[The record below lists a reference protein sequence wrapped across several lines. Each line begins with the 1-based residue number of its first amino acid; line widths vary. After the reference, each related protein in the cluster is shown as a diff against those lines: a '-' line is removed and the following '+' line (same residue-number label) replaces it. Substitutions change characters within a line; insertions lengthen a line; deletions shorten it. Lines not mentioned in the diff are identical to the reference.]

1 MARGTGIK
9 FKGVRYKFVG
19 GGGAERAS
27 GGVKYYT
34 G

>member
-9 FKGVRYKFVG
+9 FTGVRYKFLGEWVKYL
-19 GGGAERAS
+19 S
-27 GGVKYYT
+27 QGGVKYYT